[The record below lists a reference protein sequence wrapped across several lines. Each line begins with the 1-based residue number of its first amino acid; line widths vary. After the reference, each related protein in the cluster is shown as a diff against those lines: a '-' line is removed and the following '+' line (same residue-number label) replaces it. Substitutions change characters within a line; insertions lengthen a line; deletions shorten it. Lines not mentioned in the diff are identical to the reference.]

1 MLGILTLD
9 LKGRRQVGG
18 PASGRPCSPSWDSYC
33 PVCSWTPARAP
44 SQIAGPA
51 RRRHVAYVGGIVQG
65 RWEEGSRCPLHLG
78 EQPRAPRLVSQ
89 VKRQS
94 RGRGAASWSWPGDV
108 PAWQMT
114 RDGEEA
120 AFQVSVWPSR
130 TTGVLLRSREKRNPS
145 PLRDWSLFCD

>member
-120 AFQVSVWPSR
+120 AFQIDSSQEAPGSAHPEDQVS
-130 TTGVLLRSREKRNPS
+130 TNPS
-145 PLRDWSLFCD
+145 HVIQAF